1 MTSTLFIDASIY
13 FFNGATNFR
22 NNRIKE
28 IFVKVVDVGSAS
40 EEKNKKD
47 KQESSKD
54 EDKQELEKSDD
65 KIDKKSK
72 K

>member
-1 MTSTLFIDASIY
+1 MC
-13 FFNGATNFR
+13 
-22 NNRIKE
+22 IKE

-47 KQESSKD
+47 SKQESSKG